1 MAPALP
7 KRLFVRW
14 SGVVLLSFRGA
25 GASNGTRGVISIGH
39 TGSAYSNALEYVTI
53 ASEGNATDFGD
64 LVDDANINATGV
76 SNTTIGLFTGS
87 GQNTGDNGAKID
99 AITIAST
106 GNATDFGDRSVAVYN
121 VGAVSN
127 STRGVFAGGS
137 LVNGTLQNVMDYV
150 TFSSAG
156 NATDF
161 GDLTTSRRS
170 VGGGMSNSTR
180 GVFAQRSNSVSN
192 NVMDYITI
200 ASTGNAT
207 DFGDQIGLHTNGY
220 GDSNGHGG
228 IA

>member
-1 MAPALP
+1 MPLTLA
-7 KRLFVRW
+7 
-14 SGVVLLSFRGA
+14 
-25 GASNGTRGVISIGH
+25 
-39 TGSAYSNALEYVTI
+39 TGSI
-53 ASEGNATDFGD
+53 AA
-64 LVDDANINATGV
+64 
-76 SNTTIGLFTGS
+76 
-87 GQNTGDNGAKID
+87 
-99 AITIAST
+99 
-106 GNATDFGDRSVAVYN
+106 YN

-137 LVNGTLQNVMDYV
+137 QADGTLLNVMDYV

-180 GVFAQRSNSVSN
+180 GVFAQWSDSVSN

-200 ASTGNAT
+200 ASVGNAT